1 MARKA
6 QKKSQKSRP
15 DPAAA
20 AIAAALKLAAVTP
33 WREITMADIAA
44 VAKLDE
50 TELANTFSSKVAL
63 LNGFN
68 AHVDKQALKAGG
80 GGETIRENLFDLIMA
95 RFDHLAPHKAA
106 IENILKATVPGDPVA
121 GLYGLCALRKSM
133 AATLAA
139 AGETSSGL
147 ERKIKVKALSLLY
160 LRIFAIWLKDDSADM
175 AKTMA
180 ALDKALARAEGLAQN
195 FGEWPGP
202 RKAAA

>member
-1 MARKA
+1 MARKT
-6 QKKSQKSRP
+6 QRKSQKSKS
-15 DPAAA
+15 DPAEA
-20 AIAAALKLAAVTP
+20 AIAAALKLAADTP

-44 VAKLDE
+44 AAKLDE
-50 TELANTFSSKVAL
+50 AELASTFSSKVAL

-68 AHVDKQALKAGG
+68 RQVDEQAFKAG

-95 RFDHLAPHKAA
+95 RFDQLAPHKAA
-106 IENILKATVPGDPVA
+106 IENILKATVPGDPIA
-121 GLYGLCALRKSM
+121 GLNGLCALRKSM

-160 LRIFAIWLKDDSADM
+160 LRIFAIWLKDDGADM

-195 FGEWPGP
+195 FGKWPGP
-202 RKAAA
+202 RTAAA